1 MIVTQDP
8 DLKAAIKHSRFM
20 QSLATAYPDWL
31 EEAIKLR
38 SVNQFIRDIEQY
50 ETSHEEQLLLQIRKA
65 HHIVLAR
72 TIYDDLKR
80 RIGLP
85 EVFSNMSDLADQLVQ
100 LALKAHT
107 KWLVERFGH
116 PTNDNDEIQEL
127 HVVAMGKL
135 GGGELNVSSDI
146 DLIFTYP
153 DQGKTNGDDPIS
165 SYEFFSKLAKKII
178 HALAFPNQHGFSF
191 RVDTRLRPFGNSGPL
206 VCNHSAL
213 EQYLY
218 SHGRAW
224 ERYAWI
230 KARVITGDKKDSLK
244 NIYEPFVYRKHV
256 DFTSIE
262 NLRKLR
268 TEISIAAS
276 RIENDLD
283 IKIGT
288 GGIREIEF
296 IAQLFQLMRGGTDV
310 NLRDQSTLATLQK
323 LNEKKLLAPE
333 TVKDLSDSYRFLRT
347 LEHRIQYLDNAQT
360 HQLPKD
366 PNDQALLAE
375 SMGYITWDELLKRT
389 KATRSAVNRH
399 FTQIFSSEAQEGLS
413 DITPITLSN
422 VDEIATLNNLSKKQ
436 DNVSPVKN
444 FLQSGKFRR
453 LSAHSQSKIELLLPY
468 FLKDAR
474 ELDHDISYP
483 LVKGVIEILEAIG
496 GIDSYL
502 SLLIE
507 FPNVRKRLLDLVERS
522 SWATEYLSKHPSLLD
537 ELIHSDSTNNKKNP
551 VWETPETWDTT
562 DLEATLDSLVEYKN
576 NRIFDLLLRDLFT
589 NLDVSEVSDELSNIA
604 DSILSAT
611 LRVAWDRV
619 GTRSASPR
627 FAIIA
632 YGKLGGRE
640 LAYESDLDLIFLFDE
655 TPEVKSETIARL
667 AQKINSLLNTNSR
680 FGKLYQTDL
689 RLRPNGNAGLLV
701 STTTA
706 FEHYQ
711 HHDAWTWEHQALTRA
726 RGVCGDREVLAR
738 FESIRASVL
747 QAQRDP
753 KSLKKNIL
761 DMRQTIAK
769 THQTKQ
775 TSFDLKH
782 DPGGIIDIE
791 FITQYLVLRWSRLHP
806 ELINNIGN
814 SALLNLSG
822 ALQLIDAN
830 LASEVAATY
839 RILRK
844 NQHERRLSK
853 TQHIQ
858 TKNDNLPNLTNVVRE
873 LWDKTIGEQGPT

>member
-1 MIVTQDP
+1 
-8 DLKAAIKHSRFM
+8 M

-50 ETSHEEQLLLQIRKA
+50 EASHEEQLLLQIRKA

-72 TIYDDLKR
+72 TIYDDLKS

-116 PTNDNDEIQEL
+116 PTNDDGEIQEL
-127 HVVAMGKL
+127 HIVAMGKL

-191 RVDTRLRPFGNSGPL
+191 RVDTRLRPFGDSGPL

-256 DFTSIE
+256 DFTSIDS
-262 NLRKLR
+262 LRKLR

-389 KATRSAVNRH
+389 KATRSTVNRH
-399 FTQIFSSEAQEGLS
+399 FKQIFSSEAQEGLS

-436 DNVSPVKN
+436 GNVSPVKN

-507 FPNVRKRLLDLVERS
+507 FPNVRKRLLELVERS
-522 SWATEYLSKHPSLLD
+522 SWA
-537 ELIHSDSTNNKKNP
+537 
-551 VWETPETWDTT
+551 
-562 DLEATLDSLVEYKN
+562 
-576 NRIFDLLLRDLFT
+576 
-589 NLDVSEVSDELSNIA
+589 
-604 DSILSAT
+604 
-611 LRVAWDRV
+611 
-619 GTRSASPR
+619 
-627 FAIIA
+627 
-632 YGKLGGRE
+632 
-640 LAYESDLDLIFLFDE
+640 
-655 TPEVKSETIARL
+655 
-667 AQKINSLLNTNSR
+667 
-680 FGKLYQTDL
+680 
-689 RLRPNGNAGLLV
+689 
-701 STTTA
+701 
-706 FEHYQ
+706 
-711 HHDAWTWEHQALTRA
+711 
-726 RGVCGDREVLAR
+726 
-738 FESIRASVL
+738 
-747 QAQRDP
+747 
-753 KSLKKNIL
+753 
-761 DMRQTIAK
+761 
-769 THQTKQ
+769 
-775 TSFDLKH
+775 
-782 DPGGIIDIE
+782 
-791 FITQYLVLRWSRLHP
+791 
-806 ELINNIGN
+806 
-814 SALLNLSG
+814 
-822 ALQLIDAN
+822 
-830 LASEVAATY
+830 
-839 RILRK
+839 
-844 NQHERRLSK
+844 
-853 TQHIQ
+853 
-858 TKNDNLPNLTNVVRE
+858 
-873 LWDKTIGEQGPT
+873 

>member
-8 DLKAAIKHSRFM
+8 ALKAAIKHSRFM
-20 QSLATAYPDWL
+20 QALATAYPEWL

-38 SVNQFIRDIEQY
+38 SVDQFIRDIGRY

-72 TIYDDLKR
+72 TICDDLKS
-80 RIGLP
+80 RIGLR
-85 EVFSNMSDLADQLVQ
+85 EVFTNMSELADQLVQ

-107 KWLVERFGH
+107 KWLVERFGY
-116 PTNDNDEIQEL
+116 PKNDNNEIQEL

-153 DQGKTNGDDPIS
+153 DQGKTDGERSIS

-178 HALAFPNQHGFSF
+178 HALAFPNQYGFSF
-191 RVDTRLRPFGNSGPL
+191 RVDTRLRPFGDSGPL

-244 NIYEPFVYRKHV
+244 TIYEPFVYRKHV
-256 DFTSIE
+256 DFTSIDS
-262 NLRKLR
+262 LRKLR

-310 NLRDQSTLATLQK
+310 NLRDRSTLATLQK

-333 TVKDLSDSYRFLRT
+333 TVRDLSKSYCFLRT

-360 HQLPKD
+360 HQIPKD

-375 SMGYITWDELLKRT
+375 SMGCITWDDLLKKT
-389 KATRSAVNRH
+389 KATRSTVNRH
-399 FTQIFSSEAQEGLS
+399 FKQIFSSQEQEGLS

-422 VDEIATLNNLSKKQ
+422 VDDITTLNNLSKKQ
-436 DNVSPVKN
+436 GNVSPVKN

-453 LSAHSQSKIELLLPY
+453 LSARSQSKIELLLPY
-468 FLKDAR
+468 FFNDAR
-474 ELDHDISYP
+474 ELDYDISYP
-483 LVKGVIEILEAIG
+483 MVKGVTEILEAIG

-507 FPNVRKRLLDLVERS
+507 FPTVRKKLLELIERS
-522 SWATEYLSKHPSLLD
+522 SWATEYLCKHPSLLD
-537 ELIHSDSTNNKKNP
+537 ELIHSDGTTNKKDLL
-551 VWETPETWDTT
+551 WETLETWDAT

-589 NLDVSEVSDELSNIA
+589 SLDVSEVSDELSNIA
-604 DSILSAT
+604 DAVLSAT
-611 LRVAWDRV
+611 LQVAWDKV
-619 GTRSASPR
+619 GTRSASPK

-655 TPEVKSETIARL
+655 VRGIRSEMIARL

-706 FEHYQ
+706 FEYYQ

-726 RGVCGDREVLAR
+726 RGVCGDEEILTR

-753 KSLKKNIL
+753 GSLKKNIL
-761 DMRQTIAK
+761 EMRQAIAK
-769 THQTKQ
+769 AHQKKQ
-775 TSFDLKH
+775 MSFDLKH

-814 SALLNLSG
+814 SALLNLCG
-822 ALQLIDAN
+822 ALQLIDAS
-830 LASEVAATY
+830 LASEVATTY

-858 TKNDNLPNLTNVVRE
+858 AKTDNLPNLTNVVRE
-873 LWDKTIGEQGPT
+873 LWDKTIGEQGQT

>member
-8 DLKAAIKHSRFM
+8 ALKAAIKHSRFM
-20 QSLATAYPDWL
+20 QSLATAYPEWL

-38 SVNQFIRDIEQY
+38 SVDQFIRDIGRY

-72 TIYDDLKR
+72 TICDDLKS
-80 RIGLP
+80 RIGLR
-85 EVFSNMSDLADQLVQ
+85 EVFTNMSELADQLVQ

-107 KWLVERFGH
+107 KWLVERFGY
-116 PTNDNDEIQEL
+116 PKNDNNEIQEL
-127 HVVAMGKL
+127 HIVAMGKL

-153 DQGKTNGDDPIS
+153 DQGKTDGERSIS

-178 HALAFPNQHGFSF
+178 HALAFPNQYGFSF
-191 RVDTRLRPFGNSGPL
+191 RVDTRLRPFGDSGPL

-244 NIYEPFVYRKHV
+244 TIYEPFVYRKHV
-256 DFTSIE
+256 DFTSIDS
-262 NLRKLR
+262 LRKLR

-310 NLRDQSTLATLQK
+310 NLRDRSTLATLQK

-333 TVKDLSDSYRFLRT
+333 TVRDLSESYCFLRT

-360 HQLPKD
+360 HQIPKD

-375 SMGYITWDELLKRT
+375 SMGCITWDDLLKKT
-389 KATRSAVNRH
+389 KATRSTVNRH
-399 FTQIFSSEAQEGLS
+399 FKQIFSSQEQEGLS

-422 VDEIATLNNLSKKQ
+422 VDDITTLNNLSKKQ
-436 DNVSPVKN
+436 GNVSPVKN

-453 LSAHSQSKIELLLPY
+453 LSARSQSKIELLLPY
-468 FLKDAR
+468 FFNDAR
-474 ELDHDISYP
+474 ELDYDISYP
-483 LVKGVIEILEAIG
+483 MVKGVTEILEAIG

-507 FPNVRKRLLDLVERS
+507 FPTVRKKLLELIERS
-522 SWATEYLSKHPSLLD
+522 SWATEYLCKHPSLLD
-537 ELIHSDSTNNKKNP
+537 ELIHSDGTTNKKDLL
-551 VWETPETWDTT
+551 WETPETWDAT

-589 NLDVSEVSDELSNIA
+589 SLDVSEVSDELSNIA
-604 DSILSAT
+604 DAVLSAT
-611 LRVAWDRV
+611 LQVAWDKV
-619 GTRSASPR
+619 GTRSASPK

-655 TPEVKSETIARL
+655 VRGIRSEMIARL

-706 FEHYQ
+706 FEYYQ

-726 RGVCGDREVLAR
+726 RGVCGDEEILTR

-753 KSLKKNIL
+753 GSLKKNIL
-761 DMRQTIAK
+761 EMRQAIAK
-769 THQTKQ
+769 AHQKKQ
-775 TSFDLKH
+775 MSFDLKH

-814 SALLNLSG
+814 SALLNLCG
-822 ALQLIDAN
+822 ALQLIDAS
-830 LASEVAATY
+830 LASEVATAY

-858 TKNDNLPNLTNVVRE
+858 AKNDNLPNLTNVVRE
-873 LWDKTIGEQGPT
+873 LWDKTIGEQGQT